1 MKDFLCNAFM
11 GFVVGLG
18 AIITIHNI
26 HEYNASFD
34 RCQELVVEINQNLEI
49 LGNEIQILSEQM
61 GVDYE

>member
-18 AIITIHNI
+18 VIITIHNV
-26 HEYNASFD
+26 HEYNASLD

-49 LGNEIQILSEQM
+49 LRNEIQILSEQM

>member
-1 MKDFLCNAFM
+1 MKDIVCNAIM

-18 AIITIHNI
+18 VIITIHNI
-26 HEYNASFD
+26 NEYNASFD
-34 RCQELVVEINQNLEI
+34 RCEELIVEVNQNLEI

>member
-1 MKDFLCNAFM
+1 MKDIVCNAIM

-26 HEYNASFD
+26 NEYNASFD
-34 RCQELVVEINQNLEI
+34 RCEELIVEVNQNLEI